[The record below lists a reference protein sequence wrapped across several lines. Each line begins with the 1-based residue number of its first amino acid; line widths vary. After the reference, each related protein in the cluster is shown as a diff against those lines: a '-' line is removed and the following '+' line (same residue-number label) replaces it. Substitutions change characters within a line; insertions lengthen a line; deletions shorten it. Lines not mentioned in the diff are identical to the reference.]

1 MQKIPIKKLLPA
13 AVMLLT
19 AAMMAGCTAQPLP
32 GGMTRRRAG
41 LSYTDGAFAADVR
54 GSVTRTAPDGY
65 TGDPARAGDSL
76 TGQPQN
82 FAATVTVTAPS
93 GDGRRMEVTY
103 TEPASLAGLTVTAET
118 PPPAGDG
125 TGTGGDA
132 AARTRVT
139 VALDDI
145 SATADL
151 SATATDGRFDRLL
164 LPALALLAEGDITE
178 TGRGAGGLRT
188 VTVAAAG
195 VRIVCGFTETSE
207 RPVLLR
213 LEADSYGAELRV
225 SWKEPGSVPDESAA
239 P

>member
-1 MQKIPIKKLLPA
+1 MKKIPIKKLLPA

-103 TEPASLAGLTVTAET
+103 TEPASLAGLTVTAEA
-118 PPPAGDG
+118 PPPAGNG
-125 TGTGGDA
+125 AGTGGDA

-139 VALDDI
+139 VALD
-145 SATADL
+145 DL

-188 VTVAAAG
+188 VTVAAAD